1 VDHIFNEEQR
11 MLKDSVERLVAQR
24 YRFEDRRAIVAS
36 GAGWSHA
43 IWGEFADLGL
53 LALPFAEQ
61 YGGMGGEDG
70 KAGAPI
76 ETLIVMQAFGRGIV
90 VEPYLPTVV
99 LGGGLLR
106 HGAGGALQAELIP
119 AVAEGKKLLAF
130 GYAEPQS
137 RFNLANV
144 RTRAQKDGSGFR
156 LDGRKSVVY
165 GAPMADGLFVT
176 ARTAGGERDAQGISV
191 FYLDATT
198 PGLTRRD
205 YATIDGTRASE
216 LTLQGVKVGAG
227 ALVGKLDHG
236 LPLVERVLDEA
247 TAAVCAEAS
256 GAMSV
261 LNDKTLEYARTRV
274 AFGQHLSE
282 FQVIQHRL
290 VDLRVAVE
298 YGIAV
303 AMMATLK
310 LNASESER
318 RRAVS
323 AAKAMLGRD
332 SRYVGQTA
340 IQLHGAIG
348 MTDDLDIG
356 HYFKRLTTIGWLF
369 GNSDHHRRRF
379 WAQWRGS
386 DAHAQNNREAA

>member
-36 GAGWSHA
+36 DAGWSRD

-53 LALPFAEQ
+53 LALPFDEQ
-61 YGGMGGEDG
+61 YGGVGGVQ
-70 KAGAPI
+70 GAPV

-106 HGAGGALQAELIP
+106 HGASSALQGELIP

-130 GYAEPQS
+130 GYTEPQS
-137 RFNLANV
+137 RYNLANV
-144 RTRAQKDGSGFR
+144 RTKAQKDGAGFR
-156 LDGRKSVVY
+156 LDGQKSVVY
-165 GAPMADGLFVT
+165 GAPMADGVFVT
-176 ARTAGGERDAQGISV
+176 ARTAGGERDVQGISV
-191 FYLDATT
+191 FYLDAKT
-198 PGLTRRD
+198 PGLSRRD
-205 YATIDGTRASE
+205 YTTIDGTRASE

-227 ALVGKLDHG
+227 ALVGKLDQG

-261 LNDKTLEYARTRV
+261 LNDKTLEYTRTRV

-310 LNASESER
+310 LNATESER

-369 GNSDHHRRRF
+369 GNSDHHLRRF
-379 WAQWRGS
+379 WEQWRGT
-386 DAHAQNNREAA
+386 HTNTAQREAA